1 VPDTGLR
8 SIDLRFLLPEL
19 PESVRLIGEPAG
31 WRQGLAAAGIPVVNA
46 DAALTVVAA
55 GRAAAP
61 AGSPNVIVL
70 GRLGSAALERQGYST
85 RVVLVRPR
93 LFVPLDAP
101 GACAHALLAPH
112 PHRGEAKRL
121 GARFALAALRR
132 GMRVA
137 PTAMVA
143 TRTRRPALLGA
154 AAATG
159 APIGDDWCVLRGGG
173 DDLQRLVWLCF
184 DGAAPRT
191 AVKFTRVPG
200 NAAPFERDA
209 TAGVT
214 LARLP
219 NAVRGNVVHH
229 YGRLRVGDLHGVA
242 ESAASGV
249 PLQDLLETP
258 SDPGD
263 AVESIAQWIVELG
276 AATKDPAGV
285 FQHMDLGTWNV
296 LVDGP
301 RFIVVD
307 WESSRRGEPLWDL
320 AYFLTDALT
329 ARGPRDPEAR
339 LRAMLALHRGE
350 ARESERFF
358 TWLDRAADTAGV
370 DAIGPVV
377 LRAWQHHARSHAE
390 RSDRA
395 RALQSEATAAA
406 DRGPLERLAGP
417 WAEDPQLGLDW
428 PAFRRWRSA
437 RSSC

>member
-1 VPDTGLR
+1 VSDTGLR

-31 WRQGLAAAGIPVVNA
+31 WREGLAAAGIPVVNT
-46 DAALTVVAA
+46 DAPLTVAAA
-55 GRAAAP
+55 GRAAEA
-61 AGSPNVIVL
+61 AGSPNVILL
-70 GRLGSAALERQGYST
+70 GLLGSGALERQGYST

-101 GACAHALLAPH
+101 AACAHALLAPH
-112 PHRGEAKRL
+112 PHRSAAKRV
-121 GARFALAALRR
+121 GARLALAALRR
-132 GMRVA
+132 GIPIASAVV
-137 PTAMVA
+137 VA
-143 TRTRRPALLGA
+143 TRARRPALLGA
-154 AAATG
+154 AAAIG

-184 DGAAPRT
+184 DGAGPRT

-209 TAGVT
+209 MAGAT

-219 NAVRGNVVHH
+219 KAVRADVVHH
-229 YGRLRVGDLHGVA
+229 YGRLRVGDLQGVA

-249 PLQDLLETP
+249 PLQDLLETG

-263 AVESIAQWIVELG
+263 AVDSIAQWIIELG

-296 LVDGP
+296 LVDGA
-301 RFIVVD
+301 RFVVVD

-320 AYFLTDALT
+320 AYFLSDALT
-329 ARGPRDPEAR
+329 ARGPREPDAR

-350 ARESERFF
+350 ARGSDRFF
-358 TWLDRAADTAGV
+358 TWLDRAADAAGV

-390 RSDRA
+390 RSDRG
-395 RALQSEATAAA
+395 RALQSETAAAA
-406 DRGPLERLAGP
+406 DRGPLERLAVP
-417 WAEDPQLGLDW
+417 WSEDPQLGLEW
-428 PAFRRWRSA
+428 PAFARWRSA
-437 RSSC
+437 RGRS